1 MTREKHTHTPQSA
14 RARVGQLFA
23 AHGWSK
29 QQRREWL
36 NEHTQSSPEELFRAA
51 EAALDVDRTVWRH
64 LSETDQKNEER

>member
-1 MTREKHTHTPQSA
+1 MTREKHTHNPESA

-36 NEHTQSSPEELFRAA
+36 NEHAELGPEDLFRAA
-51 EAALDVDRTVWRH
+51 ETALGVDRTVWRD
-64 LSETDQKNEER
+64 LSKNDGKDRK